1 VSKKGILSPFI
12 FETNSFL
19 HHLFFR
25 QREERELMMDRVP
38 PPNAVAWGPNGAL
51 EDSPLD
57 VAAQEAIQDIEISK
71 RLLERKEEDVEDAKE
86 EVVSLKK

>member
-1 VSKKGILSPFI
+1 
-12 FETNSFL
+12 
-19 HHLFFR
+19 
-25 QREERELMMDRVP
+25 MMDRVP

-57 VAAQEAIQDIEISK
+57 VAAMEAIQDIEMSK
-71 RLLERKEEDVEDAKE
+71 RLLERKEEDVEDAKD

>member
-1 VSKKGILSPFI
+1 M
-12 FETNSFL
+12 SFL
-19 HHLFFR
+19 HHLLIIT
-25 QREERELMMDRVP
+25 REERELMMDRVP
-38 PPNAVAWGPNGAL
+38 PPNAIAWGPNGAL

>member
-1 VSKKGILSPFI
+1 MSKKGILSPFI

-38 PPNAVAWGPNGAL
+38 PPNGAL